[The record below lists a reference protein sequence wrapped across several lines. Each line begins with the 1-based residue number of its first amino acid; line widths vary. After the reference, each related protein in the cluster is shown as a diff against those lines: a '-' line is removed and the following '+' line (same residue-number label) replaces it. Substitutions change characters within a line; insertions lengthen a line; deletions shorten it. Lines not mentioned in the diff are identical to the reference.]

1 MLPSN
6 SLSMMK
12 LSIIVLLIG
21 CSESS
26 QAFQRPVQ
34 RKAPLPRQRQTRLTS
49 EAVIPYPADASSY
62 IIEKSE
68 FFPFDP
74 SLTEDELSQQQ
85 QVEQQSRTT
94 SRAVVSFKELFGE
107 AFGTFWIVGI
117 GSIASMTASFMPNP
131 LMSTLPQVAAVWSVA
146 VTSAILMASPLSG
159 AHFNPAMT
167 LAQAMFRNFDRRKV
181 LPYCVA
187 QMVGSV
193 AGSAMSFS
201 IFQHVIRGFE
211 QARGLVRSTA
221 IDSAR
226 VFGEYFDSSLTPFQ
240 AFGVEAMG
248 TAILATIVFAMTH
261 KRNEDRGIPVPY
273 MVGGTVFT
281 LINALAPLTQCGLNP
296 ARDFGPRIVAYFAGW
311 TDVAFQN
318 CWLYIAGPIVG
329 ALFGAALIDKFVYST
344 KRTVANFMESNV
356 NAALI

>member
-1 MLPSN
+1 
-6 SLSMMK
+6 MMK

-34 RKAPLPRQRQTRLTS
+34 RKASSTLPRQRQTRLTS
-49 EAVIPYPADASSY
+49 EAVIPYPADPSSY
-62 IIEKSE
+62 VIEKSE

-74 SLTEDELSQQQ
+74 SFTTEDGLRQQQ
-85 QVEQQSRTT
+85 QEQVQQPSRT
-94 SRAVVSFKELFGE
+94 SASFKELFGE

-117 GSIASMTASFMPNP
+117 GSIASMTASFLPNP
-131 LMSTLPQVAAVWSVA
+131 FMSTLPQVAAVWAAA
-146 VTSAILMASPLSG
+146 VTSAILICSPLSG

-167 LAQAMFRNFDRRKV
+167 LAQAMFRNFDKRKV
-181 LPYCVA
+181 LPYCAA

-193 AGSAMSFS
+193 AGSAMSFN
-201 IFQHVIRGFE
+201 IFQHAIRGFE
-211 QARGLVRSTA
+211 QARGLARSTA
-221 IDSAR
+221 VDSAR
-226 VFGEYFDSSLTPFQ
+226 VFGEYFDASLTPFQ

-248 TAILATIVFAMTH
+248 TALLATIVFAMTH
-261 KRNEDRGIPVPY
+261 KRNSDKSIPVPY
-273 MVGGTVFT
+273 VVGGTVFT

-296 ARDFGPRIVAYFAGW
+296 ARDFGPRIVAYLAGW

-329 ALFGAALIDKFVYST
+329 AVFGAALIDKFVYST
-344 KRTVANFMESNV
+344 KRSLATFMEN
-356 NAALI
+356 NANPALI